1 MAGFNGC
8 LLTVG
13 SLLEMGSRSG
23 DNVGTQNSYGSTGPV
38 ELIVLSLRDGWICE
52 VSSGGG
58 DIMEK
63 LGWHGAT
70 G

>member
-1 MAGFNGC
+1 VTEFNGC
-8 LLTVG
+8 LLTIG
-13 SLLEMGSRSG
+13 SLLETGSRFG
-23 DNVGTQNSYGSTGPV
+23 GNVGTQNSYGSTGPV
-38 ELIVLSLRDGWICE
+38 ELIVLSLRDRCICE

-58 DIMEK
+58 DIMGK